1 MNSIKTVKGLSW
13 AHMAISNSEWTG
25 VKLRDVLAY
34 AGFNPENNDAVR
46 HIQFEGIDRD
56 MVTNYGSSI
65 PIHTVCYTCMS
76 RHIFCWLV
84 WREFVRCCQLRLS

>member
-34 AGFNPENNDAVR
+34 AGLKFENNNNDSIR
-46 HIQFEGIDRD
+46 HVQFEGIDKD

-65 PIHTVCYTCMS
+65 PIHTVCMPPY
-76 RHIFCWLV
+76 IIVLV
-84 WREFVRCCQLRLS
+84 

>member
-25 VKLRDVLAY
+25 VKLKDVLAY
-34 AGFNPENNDAVR
+34 AGFNSENNDSVR
-46 HIQFEGIDRD
+46 HIQFEGIDKD

-65 PIHTVCYTCMS
+65 PIHTVRACLYC
-76 RHIFCWLV
+76 RVFCWLA
-84 WREFVRCCQLRLS
+84 WRGFARAVVNSG